1 MRDFID
7 NDNGEYVPLRERNC
21 FYLIELIFGAPP
33 NDPSS
38 RWPFNAWEVIAST
51 PVMNLESV
59 DLIKKECH
67 FTHLQ
72 LHCVINCNICAFTF
86 EIVFLCL

>member
-21 FYLIELIFGAPP
+21 FYLIELTFGAPP

-38 RWPFNAWEVIAST
+38 MWSFNAWEVIAST

-59 DLIKKECH
+59 DLIKKE
-67 FTHLQ
+67 
-72 LHCVINCNICAFTF
+72 
-86 EIVFLCL
+86 